1 MQRTVIELV
10 DDLDG
15 TKAEQTVTFAIDGVE
30 YEIDLSAENAGNL
43 RKSLDDYVSKA
54 RKIRGRARGGQ
65 RQAPAAVTQ
74 VDNKAVRAW
83 AKSNNI
89 DLSSRGRIPADVI
102 EQYRQAG
109 H

>member
-1 MQRTVIELV
+1 MQRTIIELV

-15 TKAEQTVTFAIDGVE
+15 TKAEETVTFAIDGTQ

-43 RKSLDDYVSKA
+43 RKNLDDYVAKA
-54 RKIRGRARGGQ
+54 RRTGGRARSGGQ
-65 RQAPAAVTQ
+65 RTPAAVSQ

-89 DLSSRGRIPADVI
+89 ELSSRGRIPANVL
-102 EQYRQAG
+102 EQFRQAG